1 MGVKAIAV
9 GTLLKS
15 DPVVNPS
22 PFPQNEVMMNIKA
35 RKKREK
41 VNCKTASGE
50 LLIICLFITGNP
62 ESIRPQIQDPID
74 N

>member
-1 MGVKAIAV
+1 MTSSWEGHTAAKTSVIINGSKSMGVKAIAV

-35 RKKREK
+35 REEK
-41 VNCKTASGE
+41 GKSK
-50 LLIICLFITGNP
+50 L
-62 ESIRPQIQDPID
+62 
-74 N
+74 